1 MITAALI
8 GAGSRGMYAYA
19 SYALEHPTEI
29 TFVAVAELDNAKRQK
44 FSEMHNV
51 SKICNLKHGKSY

>member
-29 TFVAVAELDNAKRQK
+29 TFVAVAELIMQK
-44 FSEMHNV
+44 TE
-51 SKICNLKHGKSY
+51 IL

>member
-1 MITAALI
+1 
-8 GAGSRGMYAYA
+8 MYAYA

-51 SKICNLKHGKSY
+51 SEDMQFETGRVISERKAL